1 MLKKIMFSFLCILM
15 LYSTAVVAY
24 RLFEPVASYHT
35 GDEDTYLDYNS
46 LKEYVKSGGDSSVH
60 YLFFYSS
67 EDPTSVY
74 IKNTVITTVENDTSL
89 QFNRIIETV
98 DITNLV
104 RNLQTSRLSD
114 EWQISSYPAFAAVT
128 VKNGVILVN
137 NKLENTTDQPITAE
151 NFEAWLGENGLYQ
164 STQSASSQ

>member
-1 MLKKIMFSFLCILM
+1 MLKKIMFSFLCLLI

-24 RLFEPVASYHT
+24 RLFEPSATYHI

-67 EDPTSVY
+67 EDNDSAY

-89 QFNRIIETV
+89 QFTKIIETV
-98 DITNLV
+98 DITSLV
-104 RNLQTSRLSD
+104 RNMQTNKLSED
-114 EWQISSYPAFAAVT
+114 WQLSSYPAFAAVT
-128 VKNGVILVN
+128 VKNGEIIVN
-137 NKLENTTDQPITAE
+137 NKLENTSDHQITAE
-151 NFEAWLGENGLYQ
+151 DFEAWLTLNGLYQ
-164 STQSASSQ
+164 GTSTSSPQ